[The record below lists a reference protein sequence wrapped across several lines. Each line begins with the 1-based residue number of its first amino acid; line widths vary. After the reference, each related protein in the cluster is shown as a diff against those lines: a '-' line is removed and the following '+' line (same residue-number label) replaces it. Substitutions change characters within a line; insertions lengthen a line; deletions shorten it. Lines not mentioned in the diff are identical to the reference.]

1 VFYSFILAHSSII
14 QLTPCRPPIQTPL
27 SLPSQVIRLFA
38 KGMEMRRVAEHQLN
52 RDSSRSHCLLTV
64 HIDSVQM
71 VEGHEQHCKGKITF
85 VDLAGSERLKDSQ
98 SAGSTL
104 KETGSI
110 NRSLFTLGKV
120 ISSLCDKRSVKVMRV
135 RCEV

>member
-1 VFYSFILAHSSII
+1 
-14 QLTPCRPPIQTPL
+14 
-27 SLPSQVIRLFA
+27 
-38 KGMEMRRVAEHQLN
+38 MEMRRVAEHQLN

-64 HIDSVQM
+64 HIDSQQM
-71 VEGHEQHCKGKITF
+71 VEGHEQHCRGKITF

-120 ISSLCDKRSVKVMRV
+120 ISSLCDKKSVKVC
-135 RCEV
+135 RCGRMFSQLSCDYPQAPYRDSKLTQLLMDRCR

>member
-1 VFYSFILAHSSII
+1 
-14 QLTPCRPPIQTPL
+14 
-27 SLPSQVIRLFA
+27 
-38 KGMEMRRVAEHQLN
+38 MRRVAEHQLN

-64 HIDSVQM
+64 HIDSVHM

-120 ISSLCDKRSVKVMRV
+120 ISSLCDKKSVKVMRV
-135 RCEV
+135 RCEVGGGRCEV

>member
-1 VFYSFILAHSSII
+1 
-14 QLTPCRPPIQTPL
+14 
-27 SLPSQVIRLFA
+27 
-38 KGMEMRRVAEHQLN
+38 MRRVAEHQLN

-120 ISSLCDKRSVKVMRV
+120 ISSLCDKKSVKVIHATHIFAGFLHVNRSTHSCLAGALSRQQV
-135 RCEV
+135 DTAAYG